1 MVRLSSKNFR
11 ISIGN
16 SLPPSGSLD
25 NSIEDRRTLQP
36 LQYEYR
42 KHMVATKQNATK
54 VMRSAMAARGE
65 TAWADLN
72 SYKNGYTKEK
82 SRRLP
87 PYKPNKIKVSGP

>member
-1 MVRLSSKNFR
+1 
-11 ISIGN
+11 
-16 SLPPSGSLD
+16 
-25 NSIEDRRTLQP
+25 
-36 LQYEYR
+36 
-42 KHMVATKQNATK
+42 MVATKQNATK